1 MDGLVADFNR
11 HAIAHNLF
19 QPDGELVND
28 GQDLT
33 HEWWLSMPEFT
44 GARNFYDNVVDLA
57 KENHVSKV
65 MFLTG
70 AKRNAGSYAGK
81 VDWIQKFV
89 PERGN
94 RILYEFITCPKY
106 DKYLMAGPRRILIDD
121 NKKVVDRW
129 IEAGGIGIL
138 HEGDYSETL
147 AKLKDALAFLTA
159 RPAPG
164 NQIQPSASPGPN

>member
-11 HAIAHNLF
+11 HATAHNLV

-33 HEWWLSMPEFT
+33 HDWWLSMPAFA
-44 GARNFYDNVVDLA
+44 GARAFYDDVVTMAD
-57 KENHVSKV
+57 NHDVSKV

-81 VDWIQKFV
+81 VDWIQKFI

-106 DKYLMAGPRRILIDD
+106 DKYLLAGPRRILIDD

-138 HEGDYSETL
+138 HEGNYAQTIANLKSALETL
-147 AKLKDALAFLTA
+147 TA
-159 RPAPG
+159 QPAPG
-164 NQIQPSASPGPN
+164 QKNVPPAAPGPT